1 MRIEWTDGEESFA
14 DRAAAHV
21 AARFADKPALTV
33 ALPTGMT
40 PVGLYRRLLGLEADG
55 AVHLGAGR
63 YFNLD
68 EYVGV
73 PQADSHSF
81 AAFLHRHFLDQS
93 AIPPGQV
100 RLLRGDAPD
109 IAAEARAHDAAVT
122 AAGGL
127 DLAILGLGANGHIAF
142 NEPGADWNATTH
154 VVPLTD
160 ETRDANAA
168 YFADAFTVPSAG
180 VTMGIGMLRAAR
192 HILLM
197 VSGASKARALAAF
210 LGGRPDPAWPV
221 TALCGH
227 PSITLIAESSLR
239 AA

>member
-1 MRIEWTDGEESFA
+1 MQIEWTDGEESFA
-14 DRAAAHV
+14 ERAAAHV
-21 AARFADKPALTV
+21 AARFADKPGLTV

-40 PVGLYRRLLGLEADG
+40 PVGLYRRLLALEAEG

-81 AAFLHRHFLDQS
+81 AAFLHRHFLDHA

-109 IAAEARAHDAAVT
+109 IVAEARAHDAAV
-122 AAGGL
+122 AEAGGL

-180 VTMGIGMLRAAR
+180 VTMGVGMLRAAR

-197 VSGASKARALAAF
+197 VSGASKARALEVF
-210 LGGRPDPAWPV
+210 LAGRPDPAWPV

-227 PSITLIAESSLR
+227 PSVTLIADRSLR

>member
-1 MRIEWTDGEESFA
+1 MQIEWTDGEESFA

-21 AARFADKPALTV
+21 AACFADKPALTV

-40 PVGLYRRLLGLEADG
+40 PVGLYRRLLALEAEG
-55 AVHLGAGR
+55 ALSLGAGH

-109 IAAEARAHDAAVT
+109 IAAEARAHDAAV
-122 AAGGL
+122 AAVGGL

-142 NEPGADWNATTH
+142 NEPGADWEATTH
-154 VVPLTD
+154 VVPLTE
-160 ETRDANAA
+160 ETRAANAA
-168 YFADAFTVPSAG
+168 YFADAFTVPSEG

-197 VSGASKARALAAF
+197 VSGAAKARALAAF
-210 LGGRPDPAWPV
+210 LAGRPDPAWPV

-227 PSITLIAESSLR
+227 PSVTLIVDRALR
-239 AA
+239 DA